1 MTQQVKGSLM
11 VGVVAT
17 VFVLLDIMFDI
28 KTGTAGVF
36 VMGVAGGLLV
46 SNDMTKP
53 AKQ

>member
-11 VGVVAT
+11 VGMVAI
-17 VFVLLDIMFDI
+17 VFILLDILFDI

-53 AKQ
+53 AK